1 MMNPEIKAQW
11 IAALRSGDYQ
21 QGRATLA
28 KAYAEEGK
36 IVTKYCCLG
45 VLCDVL
51 TRNNF
56 PGLRLT
62 DDPRP
67 RIGIPLKW
75 SYGVNDWKESSVLPK
90 DLNFALGLNESNPR
104 IPFNQEIWDD
114 PRLDYVKSSDVPVK
128 SYYVPSSIDLA
139 SLNDHGFSFTEIAD
153 LIETYL

>member
-28 KAYAEEGK
+28 KAYAEGGK

-75 SYGVNDWKESSVLPK
+75 SYDGVNDWVLPK

-104 IPFNQEIWDD
+104 IPLIQEIWDD
-114 PRLDYVKSSDVPVK
+114 PRLDYVKSS
-128 SYYVPSSIDLA
+128 SNEVPSSIDLA